1 MQIIQ
6 FSLPGQKESECFPG
20 SQDKADAFCSVC
32 TVEFRNQRAIWLSSM
47 LVAKQCQVLVGQ
59 VMNGTV
65 RYWGH
70 VQEALGRVA
79 VRLCSYHVQLSLIA
93 DE

>member
-1 MQIIQ
+1 
-6 FSLPGQKESECFPG
+6 
-20 SQDKADAFCSVC
+20 
-32 TVEFRNQRAIWLSSM
+32 M